1 MLNRDIIWDKR
12 WLIFMTQRT
21 LLKERMPGSYA
32 PKAKILPPLFVCSSR
47 GITTAKLKPEKILY
61 VIMVKLLDLQYK
73 ERMFWIARKF
83 HKIQFFTARK
93 TAKKNQPNKK
103 KPTMALIIQFLD
115 FKLSFSVFLQTLSED
130 SHKLMTWR
138 YFLWNKRIY

>member
-1 MLNRDIIWDKR
+1 
-12 WLIFMTQRT
+12 MTQRT

-61 VIMVKLLDLQYK
+61 VIMVNLLDLQYK

-103 KPTMALIIQFLD
+103 KTHYGIDYTI
-115 FKLSFSVFLQTLSED
+115 SWLQTIFLCVSTNA
-130 SHKLMTWR
+130 KWR
-138 YFLWNKRIY
+138 LT